1 MNPIWRQVCI
11 YCGKESNGKLSCC
24 GEAHFI
30 DQPECPK
37 CGDHVDRL
45 QGVASGLEY
54 EIFKCCHCDYVSE
67 PE

>member
-1 MNPIWRQVCI
+1 MEPDWYEVCG
-11 YCGKESNGKLSCC
+11 YCGEHRAGKLSCC
-24 GEAHFI
+24 GEVHFSEE
-30 DQPECPK
+30 PECPK
-37 CGDHVDRL
+37 CGDFVDRL